1 MAGGKGQKE
10 EGIGVSVQLH
20 PPPPEPLPSPFP
32 GHLSIRFQEKQAQHC
47 RPGLGKREP
56 AEVLSWWPWAEDGGT
71 RQEVLSPIL
80 GWDQRATIVY
90 CALLC
95 A

>member
-20 PPPPEPLPSPFP
+20 PHPAGPLTSPFL

-47 RPGLGKREP
+47 
-56 AEVLSWWPWAEDGGT
+56 
-71 RQEVLSPIL
+71 
-80 GWDQRATIVY
+80 
-90 CALLC
+90 
-95 A
+95 